1 MQRDHGVSLRN
12 ALSLIDQMAQNSV
25 RVLEESMAESIW
37 VGPLSQSNPAE
48 VAQYSYEVCETVKSE
63 GQIHDHKEQ
72 PPSKQPEYQSVD
84 QPPEEPESGA
94 GGTIRLHAGTFVCAD
109 HFRSPSSSSR

>member
-1 MQRDHGVSLRN
+1 MKASIFALLCLLIFPSISMAASIREQSCASLSDFGRILAMQRDHGVSLRN

-48 VAQYSYEVCETVKSE
+48 VAQYSYEVCEQAWTTK
-63 GQIHDHKEQ
+63 
-72 PPSKQPEYQSVD
+72 
-84 QPPEEPESGA
+84 
-94 GGTIRLHAGTFVCAD
+94 
-109 HFRSPSSSSR
+109 

>member
-1 MQRDHGVSLRN
+1 MKASIFALLCLLIFPSISMAASIREQSCASLSDFGRILAMQRDHGVPLRN

-48 VAQYSYEVCETVKSE
+48 VAEYSYQVCEQAWTTK
-63 GQIHDHKEQ
+63 
-72 PPSKQPEYQSVD
+72 
-84 QPPEEPESGA
+84 
-94 GGTIRLHAGTFVCAD
+94 
-109 HFRSPSSSSR
+109 